1 MILFSFMVFPLVMGC
16 FTYLKALVIVRAF
29 ITRLTFIASF
39 FSNEGFFFVF
49 RFLFLF
55 CFVLTYLKRTGRM
68 QSFFFPKLDIFF
80 IYISS
85 IILFPSF
92 PSENSLFPS
101 PTPSYC
107 SSTHPLQL
115 PGPGIPLYWG
125 IEPSQDQGLS
135 SH

>member
-1 MILFSFMVFPLVMGC
+1 
-16 FTYLKALVIVRAF
+16 
-29 ITRLTFIASF
+29 
-39 FSNEGFFFVF
+39 
-49 RFLFLF
+49 LFLF

-135 SH
+135 SHWWLTRLSSATYATRAISPTMCFLWLVV